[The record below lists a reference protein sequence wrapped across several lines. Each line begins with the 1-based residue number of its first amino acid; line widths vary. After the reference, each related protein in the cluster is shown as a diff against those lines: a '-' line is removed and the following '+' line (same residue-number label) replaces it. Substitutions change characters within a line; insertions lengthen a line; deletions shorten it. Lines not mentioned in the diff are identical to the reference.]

1 MPISQSLS
9 SQVDHLL
16 YAARDLDRAVDD
28 LERRLGVRAT
38 AGGQHLGRG
47 TWNAL
52 IALGPS
58 SYLEIIAP
66 DPAQPAPASGRWAQV
81 DGPGLPRVAAWAAK
95 SAALDRL
102 VADVARR
109 GVQLGLVHPG
119 SRQRPDGVAL
129 SWRFTDPATLI
140 ADGLVPFFIDW
151 GASPHPAATAARG
164 VSLVGFRAEHPAAEH
179 VRDLLEIVGIDL
191 PVTPG
196 PNPALIAT
204 LETPLG
210 QVELR

>member
-1 MPISQSLS
+1 MPISPSLS

-16 YAARDLDRAVDD
+16 YAARDLDRAVED

-38 AGGQHLGRG
+38 AGGRHPGRG

-66 DPAQPAPASGRWAQV
+66 DPAQPAPTSGRWAGV
-81 DGPGLPRVAAWAAK
+81 DLPGLPRLAAWAAK
-95 SAALDRL
+95 SEALDRL
-102 VADVARR
+102 VADVARH
-109 GVQLGLVHPG
+109 GVQLGSVSQG

-129 SWRFTDPATLI
+129 SWRFTDPATVI
-140 ADGLVPFFIDW
+140 ANGLVPFFIDW

-164 VSLVGFRAEHPAAEH
+164 ASLVGFRAEHPEAEH

-204 LETPLG
+204 LQTPLG
-210 QVELR
+210 EVEIR